1 MSGPPRVFVLEVE
14 GGRALP
20 STLRWLAGVRV
31 EPISVG
37 TQGQWFIVGP
47 GVHAVHAYLAFDG
60 ATLYVQSAD
69 PRYPLLL
76 DGAPVGSQWQ
86 AVPTPAR
93 VAMGGVVIAF
103 SASDASD
110 DKTQVLPETDHQLA
124 VSDED
129 RTRYDPVEIPAPVRD
144 SMPTRLDDPDF
155 EDGALTRRHP
165 APLADAP
172 PFADGDATRVDM
184 DATRV
189 DTSAPV
195 QSTLAQGMPQTI
207 PEAFPV
213 PRVPSVRPAAGMP
226 ATAQVPSVVV
236 AQPAP
241 HAPAGPAIVDVP
253 PAPPPTPAVKTR
265 VERAKELWAQFLVQ
279 WKAASLA
286 KKATVAL
293 LPVAFFAVYVLF
305 GDNQS
310 QAQRAQ
316 PAPRTSASAAASAAP
331 QDSAPAT
338 VAPPPSVPTTQVPPP
353 STPPPPPSTPA
364 PPTARKAPERPSS
377 ASKRAPSSAAAEA
390 PAPPGGKTPERL
402 AVDAVVAG
410 AYADAARRYE
420 TLAHEHPDKPV
431 YEEAARILRSKLD
444 AGTP

>member
-1 MSGPPRVFVLEVE
+1 MSESPRVFVLEVE

-110 DKTQVLPETDHQLA
+110 DRTQVLPETDHQPA
-124 VSDED
+124 VADED
-129 RTRYDPVEIPAPVRD
+129 RTRYDPVEIPAPARD
-144 SMPTRLDDPDF
+144 ALPTRLDEPDF
-155 EDGALTRRHP
+155 EDGAPTRRHP
-165 APLADAP
+165 APLAHA

-195 QSTLAQGMPQTI
+195 QSTLATGMPQTI
-207 PEAFPV
+207 PEAFPA

-226 ATAQVPSVVV
+226 AAAQVPSVVV

-241 HAPAGPAIVDVP
+241 HAASGPAIVDLP

-265 VERAKELWAQFLVQ
+265 AERAKELWAQFLVQ

-310 QAQRAQ
+310 QAQRAR
-316 PAPRTSASAAASAAP
+316 PAPHASASATASAPP
-331 QDSAPAT
+331 QASTPAT
-338 VAPPPSVPTTQVPPP
+338 VAPPPSVPATQAPA
-353 STPPPPPSTPA
+353 SATPPPPPSTPA
-364 PPTARKAPERPSS
+364 PPTARKAPERPSNTS
-377 ASKRAPSSAAAEA
+377 RHGPSSAPAEP

-420 TLAHEHPDKPV
+420 TLAREHPDKPV